1 VGTKHLLASKI
12 CLFKEKKVLGAPED
26 CKYDNVSGVWLWG
39 DENKVLVK
47 SDNSKRPKVCS
58 KKEDIE
64 TGEDLKG
71 E

>member
-1 VGTKHLLASKI
+1 MNTKHLLASKV
-12 CLFKEKKVLGAPED
+12 CLLKENKAFRAPED
-26 CKYDNVSGVWLWG
+26 CKYDKVSGVWLWG
-39 DENKVLVK
+39 TENKVLVK
-47 SDNSKRPKVCS
+47 SDNSKRPKICS